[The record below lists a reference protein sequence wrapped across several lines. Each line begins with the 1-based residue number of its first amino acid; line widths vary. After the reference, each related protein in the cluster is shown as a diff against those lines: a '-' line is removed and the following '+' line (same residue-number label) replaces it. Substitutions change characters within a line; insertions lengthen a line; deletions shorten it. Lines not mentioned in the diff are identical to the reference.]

1 MTQPVMTPPP
11 EGPPPPPARHRG
23 EFASKLLLG
32 LTAVFGLAGL
42 LYLGV
47 MEAHQGKLVP
57 DGAAPPSFQMER
69 YGGGKLALG
78 DLRGKVVML
87 DFWATWCPP
96 CQEEMPSLVK
106 LAKEYEGQGLVFVAA
121 SRDDDDVKE
130 ELVTQFVNRY
140 LPDLAPYVVYANDE
154 VAMAFKVEALP
165 TLYFLDRDGKVTD
178 AVRGMMSEPAI
189 RRRIENALKQ

>member
-11 EGPPPPPARHRG
+11 EGPPPPPARHKG

-32 LTAVFGLAGL
+32 LTAAFGLAGL

-47 MEAHQGKLVP
+47 MEAQRSKLVP
-57 DGAAPPSFQMER
+57 DGAAPPAFQMER
-69 YGGGKLALG
+69 YGGGKLALS

-106 LAKEYEGQGLVFVAA
+106 LAKEYEGKGLVFVAA

-130 ELVTQFVNRY
+130 EVVTQFVNRH

-154 VAMAFKVEALP
+154 MATAFKVEALP
-165 TLYFLDRDGKVTD
+165 TLYFLDREGKVTD